1 MARKSPLVSFFFQL
15 INSFFTLSG
24 LAIVSYALHCLLKLK
39 AAAPPPHV
47 QTKHEIARALLG
59 SDQDIS
65 KWLSNKLPA
74 AWFIYLLLVIGASL
88 VIISSVG
95 CIGTATRSPCCLCF
109 YSSLLVALFVAQV
122 GVASFM
128 LFDHNW
134 EQAVPNDRSGSFHS
148 TYHFLTINW
157 KIIRWVVI
165 GALVLEA
172 IAIVLAL
179 YLRYLSRVSY
189 HLDYHRTVVYPD
201 MTRRNSEKRRNP
213 ATAAPSARGTQE
225 MTGARSTSKTGNRK
239 TGGIS

>member
-1 MARKSPLVSFFFQL
+1 MARKSPLVAFFFQL

-24 LAIVSYALHCLLKLK
+24 LAIVSYALYCLLKLK

-47 QTKHEIARALLG
+47 HTKHEIARALLG

-65 KWLSNKLPA
+65 KWLSNKLPPA
-74 AWFIYLLLVIGASL
+74 CSFKLLALILQLV
-88 VIISSVG
+88 
-95 CIGTATRSPCCLCF
+95 
-109 YSSLLVALFVAQV
+109 LVALFVAQV

-128 LFDHNW
+128 LFNHNW
-134 EQAVPNDRSGSFHS
+134 EQVVPNDRSGSFHS

-157 KIIRWVVI
+157 KIIRWVVL